1 MHTTDLYGGL
11 TLGAF
16 VDDRLVGFSYALP
29 GFDGGP
35 FLLSCGLAV
44 AAGFESRGI
53 GLSLKLAQA
62 RHARRA
68 GYELARWTTNA
79 LASRALHLYLS
90 KLGARLVRYRADMY
104 ADVMATPFPDEVEIE
119 WDLAL
124 AGSPRPDPRPE
135 LPRSV
140 TSSHEPAGGPRRLVE
155 VDEGELAAPSLPS
168 YSVEVPWDRGALA
181 REAPEL
187 ARQWLAGV
195 RSAMRP
201 LLAAG
206 YVGTATLP
214 DVPGRRSWVVFDRAV
229 PGGGPAR

>member
-1 MHTTDLYGGL
+1 MHTTDSFGGL

-16 VDDRLVGFSYALP
+16 VDDRLVGYSYALP

-44 AAGFESRGI
+44 AAGYESRGI

-68 GYELARWTTNA
+68 GYDLARWTTNA

-90 KLGARLVRYRADMY
+90 KLGARLVRYRPDMY
-104 ADVMATPFPDEVEIE
+104 ANLGASVLPDEVEIE
-119 WDLAL
+119 WDLRN
-124 AGSPRPDPRPE
+124 AGSTRARPQGEPPRP
-135 LPRSV
+135 V
-140 TSSHEPAGGPRRLVE
+140 TSSHAPAREPRRLVGIE
-155 VDEGELAAPSLPS
+155 EGVLAEPLLPG
-168 YSVEVPWDRGALA
+168 YTVEVPWDRAALA

-195 RSAMRP
+195 RTAMQT

-206 YVGTATLP
+206 YVGTAVLP
-214 DVPGRRSWVVFDRAV
+214 DAASRRSFVVF
-229 PGGGPAR
+229 ARGMSGEG

>member
-1 MHTTDLYGGL
+1 MHTTDRFGGL

-16 VDDRLVGFSYALP
+16 VGDRLVGYSYALP

-35 FLLSCGLAV
+35 FLLSCGLVV

-79 LASRALHLYLS
+79 LASRPLRLYLS

-104 ADVMATPFPDEVEIE
+104 AGVQATPFPDEVEIE
-119 WDLAL
+119 WDLRR
-124 AGSPRPDPRPE
+124 AGCARPADRGEPPHPLSASRAV
-135 LPRSV
+135 LP
-140 TSSHEPAGGPRRLVE
+140 GLRRLVR
-155 VDEGELAAPSLPS
+155 VDETELEAPSLPA

-181 REAPEL
+181 RDAPEL
-187 ARQWLAGV
+187 GREWLAGV
-195 RSAMRP
+195 RTAMQA
-201 LLAAG
+201 LLEAG
-206 YVGTATLP
+206 YTGTAVLP
-214 DVPGRRSWVVFDRAV
+214 DAARRRSFVVFERA
-229 PGGGPAR
+229 PAGAG